1 MSALRE
7 VSLLNCSTVIPHL
20 TLCNSLAFVR
30 TWPLRLPVC
39 VSLFVFVCVFLTLI
53 FSAASLPLIL
63 CWHGERAAGSLHSN
77 LPSFVIT
84 CPCDTKTRT
93 HTRTHTHT
101 HARTPVTLRRARTH
115 PHPHTAY
122 FLRHANTGDP
132 VTAFSASPSLCTA
145 ICDLNKWDGF
155 RSKFTLFSENLPL
168 WPLQK
173 WIMPHYRSTH
183 HFILFLGCLSPT

>member
-101 HARTPVTLRRARTH
+101 HTRPCDTKTRAHTPTPTH
-115 PHPHTAY
+115 CLLSKTCQYWRPCDCVFGLPIALY
-122 FLRHANTGDP
+122 RH
-132 VTAFSASPSLCTA
+132 
-145 ICDLNKWDGF
+145 
-155 RSKFTLFSENLPL
+155 L
-168 WPLQK
+168 WFKQ
-173 WIMPHYRSTH
+173 MGRV
-183 HFILFLGCLSPT
+183 